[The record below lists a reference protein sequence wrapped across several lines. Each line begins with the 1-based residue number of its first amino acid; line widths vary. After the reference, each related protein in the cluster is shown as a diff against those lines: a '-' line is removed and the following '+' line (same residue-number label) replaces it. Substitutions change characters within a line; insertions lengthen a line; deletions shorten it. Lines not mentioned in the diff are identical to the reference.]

1 MLKDDHGLSRSSGVA
16 TNKFQ
21 TNIDVL
27 VDSAVDPVG
36 AVEVVVVVLKEGGDE
51 VEEGEEDVVE
61 NDDDEEEK
69 GGGGGRQPH
78 CWKSAISY
86 DGGYPGW
93 GLVIIHKGAQNDT
106 EV

>member
-1 MLKDDHGLSRSSGVA
+1 VLKDDHGLSRSSGVA

-21 TNIDVL
+21 TNIDV

-36 AVEVVVVVLKEGGDE
+36 AVEGVVVVLKEGGDE

-61 NDDDEEEK
+61 DDDDEEEE
-69 GGGGGRQPH
+69 GGGGRQPH

-93 GLVIIHKGAQNDT
+93 GLVIIHKSAQNDT